1 MFVGVDIGG
10 TFTDFAVFKDGRLT
24 IHKRLSTPTDPSQ
37 AMLDGLTE
45 LTGGDLTRLV
55 GVAHGTTVATNAI
68 LERKGAKAALLVTAG
83 FRDILAIGRQERPDL
98 YALHPRIPA
107 PVIPRQ
113 HSFEVDERLDHTGA
127 VLRPL
132 DPASL
137 DAACAAVRAAGLEA
151 AAVCLLYSFLN
162 PTHEQAVRRALHA
175 LLGDSFP
182 VVLSSEA
189 SPEFREYERANTT
202 AIEATV
208 RPVIGRYVDRLAAAI
223 PAPLRVMRSDGGVMS
238 ADRVGGEA
246 AQTALSGPAAGVIGA
261 LHLAKLAGF
270 EQLITLDMGGTS
282 TDVALLAGGSP
293 LRREGAIDGLPL
305 RVPMLDIETVGAGG
319 GSLARLDSG
328 GALRVGP
335 ESAGASPGPACY
347 GRGGDQPTVTD
358 ANLLVGRIDPARF
371 LGGRMALDIDAARRA
386 FQPLADALK
395 MTVEQAA
402 EGILAVADANI
413 ERAVRRVSVARGHDP
428 RQFTLAAFG
437 GAGGLHAC
445 AVAERLGMR
454 RVWIPR
460 YPGVLCAVGL
470 LLAQVEVG
478 RSRSVLIRLGADGTA
493 DLSPAVA
500 AYTALRDECAA
511 LMTRE
516 GVAPHTTFLDATVD
530 MRYQGQ
536 AFELPVSFAALYG
549 PALRSAFDA
558 AHQDAYGHAFAD
570 RPVEITAVRVRM
582 RAQTPPPEFTAQRQ
596 TPRTLTG
603 AAFDRDS
610 LTPGMAFGGAAV
622 ITQGDATTYVP
633 AGWRARVD
641 GFGNLV
647 LERVN

>member
-1 MFVGVDIGG
+1 M
-10 TFTDFAVFKDGRLT
+10 
-24 IHKRLSTPTDPSQ
+24 
-37 AMLDGLTE
+37 
-45 LTGGDLTRLV
+45 
-55 GVAHGTTVATNAI
+55 
-68 LERKGAKAALLVTAG
+68 
-83 FRDILAIGRQERPDL
+83 
-98 YALHPRIPA
+98 
-107 PVIPRQ
+107 
-113 HSFEVDERLDHTGA
+113 
-127 VLRPL
+127 
-132 DPASL
+132 
-137 DAACAAVRAAGLEA
+137 
-151 AAVCLLYSFLN
+151 
-162 PTHEQAVRRALHA
+162 
-175 LLGDSFP
+175 
-182 VVLSSEA
+182 LSSEA